1 MTVTE
6 LPKLYTLFNAAAL
19 VHIIIGLLLIKSSAS
34 KLAAAAGTQISAQNR
49 QIAEGLRKGH
59 IVSMSIALLFSAAFL
74 ACYLYYHYH
83 AGHVKFAGTGL
94 SRPIYFFILFTHIP
108 LAVLSLPMIIMTV
121 VPALRN
127 RLDKHR
133 RMAKW
138 TVPVW
143 LYVSLTGIIVYLMCY
158 VWYGPPI
165 RG

>member
-19 VHIIIGLLLIKSSAS
+19 LHIILGLILIKTANRNAVSIYGPQGEL
-34 KLAAAAGTQISAQNR
+34 KQNQISD
-49 QIAEGLRKGH
+49 GLRKGH
-59 IVSMSIALLFSAAFL
+59 IASMSIALLFSAAFL
-74 ACYLYYHYH
+74 GCYLYYHYH

-94 SRPIYFFILFTHIP
+94 TRPIYFTILFTHIP
-108 LAVLSLPMIIMTV
+108 LAVLNLPMIILTV
-121 VPALRN
+121 VPALRQ
-127 RLDKHR
+127 RYDRHK

-138 TVPVW
+138 TVPIW
-143 LYVSLTGIIVYLMCY
+143 LYVSATGIIVYLMCY